1 MANKLGA
8 CLFFFFLVKL
18 KVEVSVMRVINDSAH
33 HWPSLP
39 KKKKKVIL
47 LHSDISVSHWFK
59 DFFTQNEV
67 EVEQYMQFKTTSI

>member
-1 MANKLGA
+1 MTVLTTDQ
-8 CLFFFFLVKL
+8 VYQ
-18 KVEVSVMRVINDSAH
+18 
-33 HWPSLP
+33 